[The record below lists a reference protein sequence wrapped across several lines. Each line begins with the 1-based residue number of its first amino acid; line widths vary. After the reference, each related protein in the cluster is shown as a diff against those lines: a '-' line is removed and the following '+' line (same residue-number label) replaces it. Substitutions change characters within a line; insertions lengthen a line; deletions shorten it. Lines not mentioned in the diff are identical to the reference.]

1 MRNWGRYKY
10 VQRHWK
16 HQWTPLSHQRTDQRA
31 MPQRCASTQH
41 CSFARIG
48 DVSGSH
54 HSHAEVPT
62 QRRDGFRGRDC
73 VS

>member
-16 HQWTPLSHQRTDQRA
+16 HQWTPLSNQRTAQTA
-31 MPQRCASTQH
+31 VPQRCSTQH

-48 DVSGSH
+48 DGSGSH
-54 HSHAEVPT
+54 HSHAEVPA
-62 QRRDGFRGRDC
+62 QGRDGFRGRDC